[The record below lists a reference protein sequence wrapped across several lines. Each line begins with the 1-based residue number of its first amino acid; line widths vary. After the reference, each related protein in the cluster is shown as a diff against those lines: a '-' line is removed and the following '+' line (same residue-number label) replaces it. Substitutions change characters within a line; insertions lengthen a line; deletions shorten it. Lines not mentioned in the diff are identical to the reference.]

1 MGLFDRIFANDAS
14 KHAHMTSSINLDEKI
29 NVRIPNNYIEMEN
42 QVSLIDLRS
51 IPKSITNLVSN
62 MVEKNIDE
70 VTDAFYSNLLQVDT
84 LKNLIEKHTTVSSL
98 RQTLKEHVLQMFAGT
113 IDENYIETRKR
124 IAHKHHIIKLMPKWY
139 MGSFQTLQKLLF
151 ELVLKNIDNDKL
163 RSEAFNCISVMINFE
178 QQLVLEAYETEVKD
192 AEEEAKL
199 AREAK
204 IKEQMKLISSE
215 LAGAAQTTNASIEE
229 LIASASL
236 LNENVVETSD
246 QYRKTKE
253 LAVEGHTSLKTLGD
267 RMSSMNESMNRMQA
281 TVEQL
286 KESSDQIKE
295 IISIVQRI
303 AEQTNL
309 LSLNASIESARA
321 GEHGRGFAVVANEVR
336 KLSDETKHSVL
347 QIIELVG
354 KSTNLTSSVV
364 TSIREVRV
372 LVDGGVTESEKT
384 VETYDTIMNS
394 MEDTNNTISEIQRE
408 MLALVT
414 VMDEIGTTSTSVAS
428 SAETLNDTAINL

>member
-1 MGLFDRIFANDAS
+1 MGIFNSLFGKEKNS
-14 KHAHMTSSINLDEKI
+14 HMQMALFNLDNKI
-29 NVRIPNNYIEMEN
+29 NVNLPREYKELER
-42 QVSLIDLRS
+42 QVGLIDLRS
-51 IPKSITNLVSN
+51 IPIEITKVVSEI
-62 MVEKNIDE
+62 VEKNIDE
-70 VTDAFYSNLLQVDT
+70 VTDGFYSNLLQIDI
-84 LKNLIEKHTTVSSL
+84 LREMIERHSSVTHL
-98 RQTLKEHVLQMFAGT
+98 RQTLRQHVLQMFSGS
-113 IDENYIETRKR
+113 IDEDYIETRKK

-151 ELVLKNIDNDKL
+151 ELVLKNIEDDKV

-199 AREAK
+199 AKEAV
-204 IKEQMKLISSE
+204 IKEKMKVISAE
-215 LAGAAQTTNASIEE
+215 LAGAAQNTNASIEE
-229 LIASASL
+229 LIASASI

-253 LAVEGHTSLKTLGD
+253 LAVEGHSNLRTLGE
-267 RMSSMNESMNRMQA
+267 RMFSMNDSMNRMQA

-295 IISIVQRI
+295 IIAIVQRI

-354 KSTNLTSSVV
+354 KSTNLTSNVV
-364 TSIREVRV
+364 SSIREVRE
-372 LVDGGVTESEKT
+372 LVDGGVNESEKT
-384 VETYDTIMNS
+384 VETYDSIMKS
-394 MEDTNNTISEIQRE
+394 MEITNNTITDIQRE

-414 VMDEIGTTSTSVAS
+414 VMDEIGTTSTSVAT
-428 SAETLNDTAINL
+428 SAETLNDTAVNL